1 MRLFNLL
8 LSTSL
13 VFGVAGFA
21 QQNAPKRKKLL
32 IIAETKGFTH
42 DSISHAMATIE
53 RLGRESGIWD
63 TYMRTDTQLV
73 TKKKLQG
80 NAKNLDF
87 FDAIAFF
94 STGELDMDDSQ
105 KADLVSFVKDD
116 GKGFIAMHTGGD
128 CFYKW
133 PAYGEIVGGY
143 FDQHPWNTFNAPVVV
158 EDRSNAIVKQFPP
171 EFVINDEIYQ
181 YKDWSRDKV
190 RVLMSL
196 DPKKLDLNNPRVHRQ
211 DHDFAVAWV
220 KTYGNGR
227 VFATTLGHREEVYD
241 NPDVQT
247 MFREAIKFVMKL
259 TDGPTGPLPKKQ

>member
-1 MRLFNLL
+1 MRL
-8 LSTSL
+8 LSSFL
-13 VFGVAGFA
+13 AICLAFSSVVSA

-42 DSISHAMATIE
+42 DSISHALATLE
-53 RLGRESGIWD
+53 RLGKESGIWD
-63 TYMRTDTQLV
+63 TYFRTDTRLV
-73 TKKKLQG
+73 TKKKLDG
-80 NAKNLDF
+80 NAKNLNF

-133 PAYGEIVGGY
+133 PEYGEIVGGY
-143 FDQHPWNTFNAPVVV
+143 FDQHPWGTFNAPVVV
-158 EDRSNAIVKQFPP
+158 EDRSSQIVKQFPP

-190 RVLMSL
+190 RVLLSL
-196 DPKKLDLNNPRVHRQ
+196 DPKKLDLTNPRVHRQ
-211 DHDFAVAWV
+211 DHDFGVAWV

-247 MFREAIKFVMKL
+247 MFREAIKWAMKL
-259 TDGPTGPLPKKQ
+259 TDGPTAPIAKK